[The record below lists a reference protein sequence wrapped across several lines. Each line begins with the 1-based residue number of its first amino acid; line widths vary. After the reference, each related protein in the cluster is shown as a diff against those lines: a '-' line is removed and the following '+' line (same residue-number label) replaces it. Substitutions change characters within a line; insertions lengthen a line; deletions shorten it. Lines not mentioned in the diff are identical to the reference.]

1 MNQKK
6 LQQQLGGLNH
16 NLLGAFYM
24 KKTLCFAILLL
35 VGNSSDCIPFPR
47 LNFYEGG
54 DGGLVEKDDDLG
66 FVAGTGLNAVR
77 ALRERRGVNPGNSI
91 YTNKDFP
98 KSLRIVFLYDGKGG
112 RRELILEGNPQDA
125 S

>member
-1 MNQKK
+1 MNS
-6 LQQQLGGLNH
+6 
-16 NLLGAFYM
+16 F
-24 KKTLCFAILLL
+24 LCLIALMFLHSL
-35 VGNSSDCIPFPR
+35 VFCIPFPR